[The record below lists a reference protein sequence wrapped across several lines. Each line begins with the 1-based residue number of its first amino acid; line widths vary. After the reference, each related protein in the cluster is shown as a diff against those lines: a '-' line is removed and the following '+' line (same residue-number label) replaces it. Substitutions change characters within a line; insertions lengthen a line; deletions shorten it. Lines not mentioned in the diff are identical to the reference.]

1 METQPAEPQPHK
13 SSAEPPPASY
23 GAASNDVVGQ
33 ENSDLSVKKSSK
45 EYDERENTVPT
56 DNKSHRGSYDRDVA
70 LSDLDKEKTLSFINA
85 WEHNQKAKV
94 ENKSQKKLA
103 NVNSWENNQKAKLEA
118 KLKRVEQA
126 LENKKAEY
134 AEKMRNKAAS
144 VHKEAEEKRAMIEA
158 KRGEDI
164 LKTEEMAAK
173 HRATGHVPK
182 KSYGCF
188 GSYT

>member
-1 METQPAEPQPHK
+1 MPGMNTTSIH
-13 SSAEPPPASY
+13 Y
-23 GAASNDVVGQ
+23 YHFVV
-33 ENSDLSVKKSSK
+33 KM
-45 EYDERENTVPT
+45 
-56 DNKSHRGSYDRDVA
+56 
-70 LSDLDKEKTLSFINA
+70 FIDSIFDMV
-85 WEHNQKAKV
+85 Q
-94 ENKSQKKLA
+94 
-103 NVNSWENNQKAKLEA
+103 
-118 KLKRVEQA
+118 QA

-144 VHKEAEEKRAMIEA
+144 VHKEAEEKRAMIES